1 METPSIQTAS
11 NSIHAAL
18 GNRDFRLYWIGQS
31 ISMLGDQFHNI
42 AAVWLVL
49 LLTADPLAL
58 GAVLALSGIPQAIFS
73 LFGGAVI
80 DRFSPRRVMVFADLA
95 RLFLTAYLAAKIF
108 TGTLELWM
116 IFVYAF
122 VTGAILGI
130 FGPASSSIIP
140 RILPEKDL
148 QNGNLVIQGSAR
160 LIGILGPILA
170 AGFIATSPDQYLG
183 IAILIALDSITF
195 IASIITLW
203 LMHTGGKMAAP
214 EGKIN
219 FSAVMSSTREGLSY
233 VSKTPS
239 LYFLFLMVAIAGFAF
254 TGPLMVGI
262 PYLAETRF
270 PEGVTAYGIILSGFA
285 AGNLLGILLSTRLP
299 APGKK
304 RWHVLL
310 TAIFIAFGIGLAA
323 LAWISTA
330 WLAAFDLFIMGLLNG
345 YILIL
350 VLTGLQRNT
359 PPEILGRVMSTAI
372 FANMAL
378 IPFSQAISGAV
389 LRWNT
394 EILFLGASAL
404 LIGAAIYI
412 YFFGDKYKI
421 GDYLL

>member
-1 METPSIQTAS
+1 METPSIQTTS
-11 NSIHAAL
+11 NSIQTVF
-18 GNRDFRLYWIGQS
+18 GNRDFRLYWSGQS

-130 FGPASSSIIP
+130 FGPASSSILP

-170 AGFIATSPDQYLG
+170 AGFIAAFPDEYLG

-203 LMHTGGKMAAP
+203 LMHTGGEMVAP

-233 VSKTPS
+233 VSNTPS
-239 LYFLFLMVAIAGFAF
+239 LYFLFLMVAVAGFAF

-270 PEGVTAYGIILSGFA
+270 PEGVAAYGIILSGFA

-304 RWHVLL
+304 RLHVLL

-323 LAWISTA
+323 LAWILTA

-359 PPEILGRVMSTAI
+359 PEEILGRVMSTAI

-389 LRWNT
+389 LRWNV

-412 YFFGDKYKI
+412 YFFGDRYKI
-421 GDYLL
+421 GDHLL

>member
-1 METPSIQTAS
+1 
-11 NSIHAAL
+11 
-18 GNRDFRLYWIGQS
+18 
-31 ISMLGDQFHNI
+31 MLGDQFHNI

-58 GAVLALSGIPQAIFS
+58 GAVLALSGISQAIFS

-80 DRFSPRRVMVFADLA
+80 DRFSPRRVMLFADLA
-95 RLFLTAYLAAKIF
+95 RLFLTAYLAAKIY
-108 TGTLELWM
+108 TGTLQLWM
-116 IFVYAF
+116 IFAYA
-122 VTGAILGI
+122 VVMGAILGI
-130 FGPASSSIIP
+130 FGPASNSIVP

-170 AGFIATSPDQYLG
+170 VGLIAALADEYLG

-195 IASIITLW
+195 LASIITLW
-203 LMHTGGKMAAP
+203 LMHTGGKMAAA

-219 FSAVMSSTREGLSY
+219 FSAVMSSTREGISY
-233 VSKTPS
+233 VVNTPS
-239 LYFLFLMVAIAGFAF
+239 LYFLFSMVAVAGFAF

-285 AGNLLGILLSTRLP
+285 AGNLLGILLSTRVP
-299 APGKK
+299 APNKK
-304 RWHVLL
+304 RSHVLL
-310 TAIFIAFGIGLAA
+310 AAIFIAFGVGLAA
-323 LAWISTA
+323 LAWVSTA

-359 PPEILGRVMSTAI
+359 PQDILGRVMSTAI

-389 LRWNT
+389 LRWKT
-394 EILFLGASAL
+394 EILFLGASIL
-404 LIGAAIYI
+404 MIGAAIYI
-412 YFFGDKYKI
+412 YVSRDKYRI

>member
-11 NSIHAAL
+11 NSIHAAF

-58 GAVLALSGIPQAIFS
+58 GAVLALIGIPQAIFS

-122 VTGAILGI
+122 VTGAMLGI

-170 AGFIATSPDQYLG
+170 AGFIAAFPDEYLG

-233 VSKTPS
+233 VSNTPS
-239 LYFLFLMVAIAGFAF
+239 LYFLFLMVSVAGFAF

-270 PEGVTAYGIILSGFA
+270 PEGVAAYGIILSGFA

-304 RWHVLL
+304 RLHVLL
-310 TAIFIAFGIGLAA
+310 AAIFIAFGIGLAA
-323 LAWISTA
+323 LAWVSTA
-330 WLAAFDLFIMGLLNG
+330 WPAAFDLFIMGLLNG

-359 PPEILGRVMSTAI
+359 PQEILGRVMSTAI

>member
-11 NSIHAAL
+11 NSIQTAF

-31 ISMLGDQFHNI
+31 ISILGDQFHNI

-58 GAVLALSGIPQAIFS
+58 GAVLALSGIAQAICS
-73 LFGGAVI
+73 LLGGAVI
-80 DRFSPRRVMVFADLA
+80 DRFSPRRVMLFADLG
-95 RLFLTAYLAAKIF
+95 RLLFTAYLAAKIF
-108 TGTLELWM
+108 NGTLELWM

-122 VTGAILGI
+122 VMGAILGI
-130 FGPASSSIIP
+130 FGPASNSILP
-140 RILPEKDL
+140 RMLPEKDL
-148 QNGNLVIQGSAR
+148 QNGNLVMQGSAR

-170 AGFIATSPDQYLG
+170 AGLIAAVPDEYLG
-183 IAILIALDSITF
+183 IAILIAVDSITF
-195 IASIITLW
+195 LASIITLW
-203 LMHTGGKMAAP
+203 LLHTRGEMAVP
-214 EGKIN
+214 EGQIN
-219 FSAVMSSTREGLSY
+219 FAAVMSSTREGISY
-233 VSKTPS
+233 VVNTPS
-239 LYFLFLMVAIAGFAF
+239 LYFMFLMVAVAGFAF

-285 AGNLLGILLSTRLP
+285 AGNLLGILLSARLP

-304 RWHVLL
+304 SMHTLL
-310 TAIFIAFGIGLAA
+310 AAIFIAFGIGLAA
-323 LAWISTA
+323 LAWVSTA

-345 YILIL
+345 YIVIL

-359 PPEILGRVMSTAI
+359 PQDLLGRVMSTAI

-389 LRWNT
+389 LRWNV
-394 EILFLGASAL
+394 EILFLGASIL
-404 LIGAAIYI
+404 MIGAAIYI
-412 YFFGDKYKI
+412 YVSRDKYKI